1 MTRSPLERRVT
12 SWKPLWF
19 DCPHYDAVRIWVE
32 FDGRQWWQ
40 MHEWRRPDGTTWAEG
55 WIHSTK
61 GWGTALPTA
70 EAAPGDAPSLTAED
84 LTYLIERLTGV
95 NDPVGQ
101 RVREKLLRMCPAPNP
116 SEGEA
121 NEQA

>member
-1 MTRSPLERRVT
+1 MMRGHVERRRT
-12 SWKPLWF
+12 AWKPLWF
-19 DCPHYDAVRIWVE
+19 DCPYYDAVRIWKE

-55 WIHSTK
+55 WIHSTR
-61 GWGTALPTA
+61 GWNAALPTT
-70 EAAPGDAPSLTAED
+70 EAAPGDAPILTADD
-84 LTYLIERLTGV
+84 LAYLIERLAGV

-101 RVREKLLRMCPAPNP
+101 QVRAKLSLMCPAPDHI
-116 SEGEA
+116 EGDA